1 MNDSLRSQLK
11 QWKKDHLEIKK
22 EKNVNEKNESLKKR
36 TEKLSERDILNLMGI
51 GRPTY
56 SRGKGGAY
64 KQK

>member
-22 EKNVNEKNESLKKR
+22 EKNVKKKNESLKKR

-64 KQK
+64 RQK